1 MKVWDQMEKEKVFK
15 PRWKEFFLKAHLYL
29 ILLQFAAERS
39 DKLGFLSLCQSQID
53 IKDIDSN

>member
-1 MKVWDQMEKEKVFK
+1 VEGI
-15 PRWKEFFLKAHLYL
+15 FLKAHLYL